1 MKITKGYK
9 YRIYPNIAQAEYMN
23 SIFGSCRFVYN
34 HFLTERSEAWKRGKK
49 SLSYTDTSR
58 ILTLLKREPEF
69 VWLSVCDSMALQ
81 ESLKDLDRAYR
92 NFFAKRGQY
101 PHTKSKRDHKQSYRT
116 RNQNNCVR
124 IEGKHLVLPKVGKV
138 KIKLSRG
145 FEGRILNATVSRTA
159 TDKYYVSLCVEGE
172 LVAKQNAGGMIA
184 IDVGIS
190 EFYSDSNGNKVDN
203 PKVLRK
209 YERKLAREQ
218 RRLSRKVKGSKN
230 YEKQRIKVARVHEKI
245 FDVRT
250 DFLHKESTFLVSEN
264 QVIGIET
271 LNVKG
276 MVRNRHLAKSIQDAS
291 WNRFFEMLKYKS
303 LAYGCEIV
311 PVPRFY
317 ASSQVCSCCG
327 YKNALVKDLSVRNWV
342 CPVCGISHDR
352 DVNAAVNILNKTITL
367 ISTV

>member
-34 HFLTERSEAWKRGKK
+34 HFITERSEVWKRGKK

-69 VWLSVCDSMALQ
+69 VWLSACDSMALQ

-101 PHTKSKRDHKQSYRT
+101 PHTKSKH
-116 RNQNNCVR
+116 
-124 IEGKHLVLPKVGKV
+124 
-138 KIKLSRG
+138 
-145 FEGRILNATVSRTA
+145 
-159 TDKYYVSLCVEGE
+159 
-172 LVAKQNAGGMIA
+172 
-184 IDVGIS
+184 
-190 EFYSDSNGNKVDN
+190 
-203 PKVLRK
+203 
-209 YERKLAREQ
+209 
-218 RRLSRKVKGSKN
+218 
-230 YEKQRIKVARVHEKI
+230 
-245 FDVRT
+245 
-250 DFLHKESTFLVSEN
+250 
-264 QVIGIET
+264 
-271 LNVKG
+271 
-276 MVRNRHLAKSIQDAS
+276 
-291 WNRFFEMLKYKS
+291 
-303 LAYGCEIV
+303 GCEIV